1 MRLRSHVNCSR
12 LSWTA
17 LQSALAAREHLF
29 RRTIG
34 YFVAGPRA
42 AVPTAVVQTM
52 TEPPASTLAAADQPP
67 AVSTSDPVGLELPP
81 LCAPVDSL
89 PPDAGVSTASNVFPV
104 ERGPSTLRCGE
115 QQHLDQG
122 LMQSCSTSV
131 ESLTRIGGGQLFQGP
146 QQGQQQSFLP
156 AELPAETVIEDA
168 NSAPR
173 PEDYVFVEG
182 LRLVKPYYFDF
193 KCFVKKRQDGKP
205 LMQLMAEEFPMLS
218 EEYYRRAVA
227 TGRLRVEASSSF
239 PNLGMGA
246 GGARVG
252 KGRGGNRG
260 TTGGGAAWNP
270 ERPLRAGMCVRHF
283 IHRHEPPVLAGEMQV
298 LGITDDFVAV
308 NKLACLPVH
317 TVGQY
322 RKNTVMGVVQA
333 MRPDLCPLFPT
344 YRLDKPVSGV
354 LLLARSSE
362 VAGRMR
368 VLLEERGCSKAYVA
382 RVQGVF
388 PDTDAAGGPLVV
400 DVPLAWDAKSNHAMP
415 VPPGAAAAVE
425 AAATGGPA
433 MLPPVPGAPPL
444 TPELVAGAKHA
455 ETHFRRLSVAPDGL
469 TSVVQAVPKTGR
481 THQIRVHLQYLGHPI
496 ANDTQYGGSYGLP
509 LFFRRGMRGPA
520 RPHVNGLR
528 RRWAAEGG
536 CGLGGPSGRDDT
548 VVAPDGSLEPHG
560 TAKNGVVGGDVLP
573 SISSPTVDE
582 NGECAEPG
590 LAGTHKRQRR
600 CDKSLANS
608 IGSSCGGSSKTR
620 ECLAT
625 TAEAAAIGPN
635 GDAELVAASSERYL
649 QLYTRPEFQVS
660 GGCADPLCPHC
671 PCLVP
676 EGYPIDLEPLYLHA
690 ARYATAG
697 GGGNNV
703 SRGEPVRAG
712 GEEQDDPGNSSNGE
726 GWCFE
731 APLPDWAQPGFLAV
745 PAGSRARLVSG
756 VDVAPESSPAAESG
770 AATDGTMGV
779 AARG

>member
-1 MRLRSHVNCSR
+1 MRLRCKANCSC
-12 LSWTA
+12 LFWTT
-17 LQSALAAREHLF
+17 LQSALSVREPLF

-42 AVPTAVVQTM
+42 AVPTSVSQGM
-52 TEPPASTLAAADQPP
+52 TESPVSTLAAADQPP
-67 AVSTSDPVGLELPP
+67 AVSPSNPVDLELPP
-81 LCAPVDSL
+81 PCASVDSL
-89 PPDAGVSTASNVFPV
+89 PQGAGVTIAPNRSPLG
-104 ERGPSTLRCGE
+104 RGLATRGGRK

-122 LMQSCSTSV
+122 PMQPCSTSGTLASIC
-131 ESLTRIGGGQLFQGP
+131 EEQPSQEAQPPL
-146 QQGQQQSFLP
+146 QGQRQDFLP

-168 NSAPR
+168 DSAPR
-173 PEDYVFVEG
+173 PEDYVYVDG

-205 LMQLMAEEFPMLS
+205 LMQLMAAEFPMLS
-218 EEYYRRAVA
+218 EEYYQRAVA
-227 TGRLRVEASSSF
+227 TGRLRVAASSSF
-239 PNLGMGA
+239 PNLDLGK
-246 GGARVG
+246 GGTRVG
-252 KGRGGNRG
+252 KGRGGSRG
-260 TTGGGAAWNP
+260 AMGGGASWDP
-270 ERPLRAGMCVRHF
+270 ERPLRAGMCIRHF
-283 IHRHEPPVLAGEMQV
+283 IHRHEPPVLAGEVQI

-308 NKLACLPVH
+308 NKPACLPVH

-333 MRPDLCPLFPT
+333 MRPDLWPLYPT

-354 LLLARSSE
+354 LLLARSSA
-362 VAGRMR
+362 VAGQMR

-400 DVPLAWDAKSNHAMP
+400 NVPLGWDAKSNHAMP
-415 VPPGAAAAVE
+415 VPPEVAAAVE
-425 AAATGGPA
+425 VAAAGGAA
-433 MLPPVPGAPPL
+433 MPPPMPGAAPL
-444 TPELVAGAKHA
+444 TPELVAGAKLA

-469 TSVVQAVPKTGR
+469 TSVVEAVPKTGR

-509 LFFRRGMRGPA
+509 LFFRRGMSGPT

-528 RRWAAEGG
+528 RRWAEEGG
-536 CGLGGPSGRDDT
+536 SSAMA
-548 VVAPDGSLEPHG
+548 APDGSHP
-560 TAKNGVVGGDVLP
+560 AAPNGVEGGDDLP
-573 SISSPTVDE
+573 STTFPGV
-582 NGECAEPG
+582 NHNAQCAEPG
-590 LAGTHKRQRR
+590 TELAGTHKRQRR
-600 CDKSLANS
+600 CDDSLADS
-608 IGSSCGGSSKTR
+608 IRGNCDGSCKTG

-625 TAEAAAIGPN
+625 AAAAGPAGPN

-649 QLYTRPEFQVS
+649 QLYTRPEFQVP

-697 GGGNNV
+697 SSGRNGSGGEAV
-703 SRGEPVRAG
+703 EAG
-712 GEEQDDPGNSSNGE
+712 GEEQGAGGSGSNGG

-731 APLPDWAQPGFLAV
+731 APLPDWAQPEFLAV
-745 PAGSRARLVSG
+745 PAGSRARLVGGLDVSPG
-756 VDVAPESSPAAESG
+756 SSSAAVAEAATTGTRAVAPG
-770 AATDGTMGV
+770 G
-779 AARG
+779 